1 MVSKPL
7 NLKYV
12 YKRQRYLEKRNSIAE
27 SSNYDIN
34 YLSDDSNKSLY
45 KWRLENFFN
54 SCTDYKSAI
63 SVLESLYEKDDYE
76 LLEKYCQV
84 VINDIIPLVE
94 NANLGDCL
102 DTIRSSNIGD
112 INIDRLVETTKMYK
126 RIDRIIKNHKNLS
139 KKFKLESFS
148 NKAKSDKEKIF
159 SICEKVDTYTLSPF
173 VKMNIVLEEVSYLCY
188 SEGIEIPVENIV
200 ENVTNYFLL
209 RDSNTK
215 EDINSYKRAIEESRV
230 LPLASD
236 KNISFLTE
244 SSNKNSSYWMDRIN
258 RWKLDSNK
266 SIDSLIEIAKSNL
279 NDIIALTEINNII
292 NDFTKINNID
302 FDPKTIFEN
311 LESVS
316 GSEAHNIINIIK
328 ENNIQDTDSLVENLT
343 NIWEADINNDI
354 YYADGNKER
363 VSFTSNEI
371 DPFKVNN
378 LITDSQTAGD
388 FLSTIEKTSAKES
401 PLNIHRIKRDEDDIN
416 DDNIMNYID
425 ANNHISTNIASYN
438 YEGSIEEA
446 YNFVNTTVNCLN
458 NILYNRDSYAYY
470 TLGENSFDINL
481 RSKYD
486 VIISENQKLN
496 KGFTTYE
503 KSLIC
508 NLNETTNLLENLI
521 DTPILAIVDKLHDR
535 KYAGTITAEEA
546 GLIYEI
552 LSPYLES
559 DDNIFTDFVELC
571 KEEANPRYN
580 YIKYICYNK
589 DKEPFNI
596 YEDHNLRLN
605 FCAQVMGI
613 NEDAINRAKVNL
625 KSAVND
631 LNPANKIKNSMKT
644 PGAVDYNTDHN
655 TKDIKKNNIKN
666 NTESDQEN
674 KQYKQPEKKP
684 LSLNDF
690 KLAWTGVKSKLK
702 NLSTKE
708 KELSRDLDMEFNHLC
723 KNIENGLS
731 TDYRE
736 EIITGQ
742 VKRSLSK
749 SIKILIT
756 WAGIGAIA
764 GTATSAG
771 ASVGAATL
779 AVLGPIVMWAK
790 SAYTSRK
797 EKMQILDEIDIELK
811 VLDREI
817 QRAESTGS
825 TKKYRALL
833 TVQKNLQRKR
843 QEIYYGL
850 ARKGSKIPMEP
861 VSGLRG
867 RE

>member
-112 INIDRLVETTKMYK
+112 INIDRLVETAKMYK

-139 KKFKLESFS
+139 KKFKLEFFS

-173 VKMNIVLEEVSYLCY
+173 VKMNIALEEVSYLCY
-188 SEGIEIPVENIV
+188 SEGISIHVENIV

-209 RDSNTK
+209 RDTNTK
-215 EDINSYKRAIEESRV
+215 EDIISYKRAIEESRV

-236 KNISFLTE
+236 KNISFFTE

-266 SIDSLIEIAKSNL
+266 SIDSLIEIAKSNF
-279 NDIIALTEINNII
+279 NDITALTEINNII

-311 LESVS
+311 LKSVS

-343 NIWEADINNDI
+343 NIWESDINNDI

-371 DPFKVNN
+371 DPFKINN

-446 YNFVNTTVNCLN
+446 
-458 NILYNRDSYAYY
+458 
-470 TLGENSFDINL
+470 
-481 RSKYD
+481 
-486 VIISENQKLN
+486 
-496 KGFTTYE
+496 
-503 KSLIC
+503 
-508 NLNETTNLLENLI
+508 
-521 DTPILAIVDKLHDR
+521 
-535 KYAGTITAEEA
+535 
-546 GLIYEI
+546 
-552 LSPYLES
+552 
-559 DDNIFTDFVELC
+559 
-571 KEEANPRYN
+571 
-580 YIKYICYNK
+580 
-589 DKEPFNI
+589 
-596 YEDHNLRLN
+596 
-605 FCAQVMGI
+605 
-613 NEDAINRAKVNL
+613 
-625 KSAVND
+625 
-631 LNPANKIKNSMKT
+631 
-644 PGAVDYNTDHN
+644 
-655 TKDIKKNNIKN
+655 
-666 NTESDQEN
+666 
-674 KQYKQPEKKP
+674 
-684 LSLNDF
+684 
-690 KLAWTGVKSKLK
+690 
-702 NLSTKE
+702 
-708 KELSRDLDMEFNHLC
+708 
-723 KNIENGLS
+723 
-731 TDYRE
+731 
-736 EIITGQ
+736 
-742 VKRSLSK
+742 
-749 SIKILIT
+749 
-756 WAGIGAIA
+756 
-764 GTATSAG
+764 
-771 ASVGAATL
+771 
-779 AVLGPIVMWAK
+779 
-790 SAYTSRK
+790 
-797 EKMQILDEIDIELK
+797 
-811 VLDREI
+811 
-817 QRAESTGS
+817 
-825 TKKYRALL
+825 
-833 TVQKNLQRKR
+833 
-843 QEIYYGL
+843 
-850 ARKGSKIPMEP
+850 
-861 VSGLRG
+861 
-867 RE
+867 